1 MQITQ
6 RRIFGTFVIAIA
18 VLTLAAFATA
28 KFSFCTRAASA
39 PAGDPQLA
47 QFGWRLAQ
55 PVTFENLTI
64 FPVVAAQDADTSG
77 FATLDEAL
85 ASGEALIT
93 EQGAEMR
100 RMRDGSI
107 TPNYQMN
114 PQVNQLVL
122 INRGKR
128 PLILLAGEV
137 VSGGKQDR
145 IIGKDRIV
153 PIGAAPL
160 PLDVFCVEH
169 GRWTPG
175 AVQFSA
181 AQTMVHPSVRDKAA
195 VDQNQSEVWAAVRG
209 EGDAVG
215 SSVNSLALNSRN
227 YTELGP
233 PGTPAAPG
241 SNSQTVTV
249 ESEPAA
255 ITRSAVAG
263 AIAQSGTQDYQK
275 IYQQSPIGASVDTF
289 TEEISR
295 RFAHETSGLKG
306 EHVVGVVVAFSS
318 EVAWSDIFASSQLF
332 DAYWPKLLRS
342 YVVEAVTRPRIRH
355 AASIEEARDFLRPA
369 TGHIEEE
376 SEPGVY
382 RWRKQAE
389 GRLAE
394 IELDALEPK
403 PFTLHW
409 LRVLHGDGYVHPQ
422 LIE

>member
-1 MQITQ
+1 MRITQ
-6 RRIFGTFVIAIA
+6 SKALGTFLTTIL
-18 VLTLAAFATA
+18 VLTGAAFATA
-28 KFSFCTRAASA
+28 KFCSSARAAD
-39 PAGDPQLA
+39 PAAGEPQLA
-47 QFGWRLAQ
+47 QPGWRLAQ
-55 PVTFENLTI
+55 PIAFENLTI
-64 FPVVAAQDADTSG
+64 FPVVTTQDADTSG

-100 RMRDGSI
+100 RMRDGAMA
-107 TPNYQMN
+107 PNYQSG

-153 PIGAAPL
+153 PTGAAPL

-195 VDQNQSEVWAAVRG
+195 VEQNQSEVWAAVRG

-215 SSVNSLALNSRN
+215 SSVQELPLNSRN
-227 YTELGP
+227 YTEITRLP
-233 PGTPAAPG
+233 ATPGAATQ
-241 SNSQTVTV
+241 SVTV
-249 ESEPAA
+249 EAEAA
-255 ITRSAVAG
+255 PVSRAAVQG
-263 AIAQSGTQDYQK
+263 AIASAGTQDYQK
-275 IYQQSPIGASVDTF
+275 IYQQSPIGASVDAF
-289 TEEISR
+289 TEEIAR
-295 RFAHETSGLKG
+295 RFAHDTSGLKG
-306 EHVVGVVVAFSS
+306 EHVIGVVVAFSS
-318 EVAWSDIFASSQLF
+318 EVAWSDVFASSQLF

-342 YVVEAVTRPRIRH
+342 YVVEAVTRPRVRR
-355 AASIEEARDFLRPA
+355 AASIEDARDFLRPA

-394 IELDALEPK
+394 IDLDALEPK

-409 LRVLHGDGYVHPQ
+409 LRVLHGDGYAHPQ
-422 LIE
+422 IIE

>member
-1 MQITQ
+1 MRITQ
-6 RRIFGTFVIAIA
+6 RRISGTFLVTILI
-18 VLTLAAFATA
+18 LTGAALAAANFSSA
-28 KFSFCTRAASA
+28 KPTVD
-39 PAGDPQLA
+39 PPPGEPQLA
-47 QFGWRLAQ
+47 EPGWRLAQ
-55 PVTFENLTI
+55 PVTFENLTL
-64 FPVVAAQDADTSG
+64 FPVVTSQNADASG

-100 RMRDGSI
+100 RMRDGAI
-107 TPNYQMN
+107 APNYQSSA
-114 PQVNQLVL
+114 QVNQLVL

-153 PIGAAPL
+153 PTGAAPL

-195 VDQNQSEVWAAVRG
+195 VAQNQSEVWAAVRG
-209 EGDAVG
+209 EGDSVG
-215 SSVNSLALNSRN
+215 SGAHELGLNSGN
-227 YTELGP
+227 YAQLTLP
-233 PGTPAAPG
+233 PPAPG
-241 SNSQTVTV
+241 GATETVTV
-249 ESEPAA
+249 EAAPAPVSRA
-255 ITRSAVAG
+255 AVAG
-263 AIAQSGTQDYQK
+263 AIAQAGTQDYQK
-275 IYQQSPIGASVDTF
+275 IYRQSPIGASVDTF
-289 TEEISR
+289 TEEIAR
-295 RFAHETSGLKG
+295 RFARETSGLKG
-306 EHVVGVVVAFSS
+306 EHVIGVVVAFSS
-318 EVAWSDIFASSQLF
+318 EVAWSDVFASSQLF

-342 YVVEAVTRPRIRH
+342 YVVEAVTRPRVRRV
-355 AASIEEARDFLRPA
+355 ASMDDARDFLRPA

-376 SEPGVY
+376 SEPGIY

-394 IELDALEPK
+394 IDLDTLSPK

-409 LRVLHGDGYVHPQ
+409 LRVLHGDGYAHPQ